1 MSMTN
6 KYTTA
11 RQLQKAIDSDIVTIT
26 NVKVESKDDYSV
38 KEISPDQFKDN
49 LDFYLESG
57 IFADSLD
64 CKYGMQGDS
73 LTVDIGNMSPY
84 CDLCI
89 TVNLIVN
96 DGVSRE
102 DLEKVLKRVEPEE
115 YEFLPLKDT
124 RGANTSL
131 MKKLEEYVDKGNGGL
146 QE

>member
-1 MSMTN
+1 
-6 KYTTA
+6 
-11 RQLQKAIDSDIVTIT
+11 
-26 NVKVESKDDYSV
+26 
-38 KEISPDQFKDN
+38 
-49 LDFYLESG
+49 
-57 IFADSLD
+57 
-64 CKYGMQGDS
+64 MQGDS

>member
-26 NVKVESKDDYSV
+26 NVEVESKDDYSV

-49 LDFYLESG
+49 LDFYMESG
-57 IFADSLD
+57 IFANSLD
-64 CKYGMQGDS
+64 CKYEMQGDG
-73 LTVDIGNMSPY
+73 LMVDIGNMSPY

-96 DGVSRE
+96 EGVSRE
-102 DLEKVLKRVEPEE
+102 DLEKVLKIEEPEE
-115 YEFLPLKDT
+115 YEFLPLKNT

-131 MKKLEEYVDKGNGGL
+131 MKKLEEYIDEGNGGL
-146 QE
+146 KE